1 MKRLLLLLIM
11 ISPLVLSAQNKNV
24 VSKTDGS
31 ITFLVDKDLPAPKNE
46 FRLKSALDVATCLV
60 GDIDFNTEYSVLST
74 SFDGDSLYSASK
86 DVLYQC
92 VINAY
97 VDHRPLVL
105 SPDVIW
111 LTICQGFARY
121 VNAHSEKLRPL
132 MVNHK
137 GKETLI
143 VETEP
148 LPSGVIDWCGVIDEF
163 SQLIKDQ
170 TKSEIATVVT
180 SNFTTTGSIERVA
193 SEITLM
199 NCVEKYFEY
208 QLFIAACGIPTITL
222 TGTPDDWR
230 LVLEKTRNLAQF
242 GLEKWVASL
251 EPILNEFIRASEGEP
266 KRIFWRSI
274 AKTYTTEQLRGA
286 SCAPDSDPPDVLD
299 GWILKFY
306 PDEKG
311 KTKRQL
317 SYIKN
322 MPPNQ
327 VCVPFKCI
335 VHDGKGVVLEELD
348 MAFIAGVVGFDMDSN
363 TGALTPRIGWIVS
376 KTEPR
381 NW

>member
-132 MVNHK
+132 IVNHK

>member
-60 GDIDFNTEYSVLST
+60 GDIDFSTEYSVLST

-132 MVNHK
+132 IVNHK

-208 QLFIAACGIPTITL
+208 QLFIAVCGIPTITL

-274 AKTYTTEQLRGA
+274 AKTYTTEHLRGA